1 MTKQLNLFPDID
13 DIFSEDYIPF
23 DEPHS
28 ISHTPEP
35 QRPYYPPK
43 TLDSYVR
50 MITCGKGFSGEI
62 PADVIIRYNKLK
74 KGKK

>member
-13 DIFSEDYIPF
+13 DIWDYLTP
-23 DEPHS
+23 DKPRS
-28 ISHTPEP
+28 TLHTP
-35 QRPYYPPK
+35 RPYYPPK